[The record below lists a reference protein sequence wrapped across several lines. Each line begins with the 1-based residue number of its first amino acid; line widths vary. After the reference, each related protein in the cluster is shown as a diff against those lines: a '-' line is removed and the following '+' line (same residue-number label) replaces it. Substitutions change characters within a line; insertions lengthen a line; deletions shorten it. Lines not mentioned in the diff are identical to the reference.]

1 MCMNVKRKRN
11 AAFSHCAKKTSAF
24 STDVFAVT
32 FMNEQAQINAGLNQL
47 KWHRTK
53 KEPCIKRDTVTFP
66 SLMSYECH

>member
-1 MCMNVKRKRN
+1 MYGEREMLL
-11 AAFSHCAKKTSAF
+11 SHIVLKKTLLSQQMYLLC
-24 STDVFAVT
+24 T
-32 FMNEQAQINAGLNQL
+32 FVNEQAQINAGLNQL